1 MLCVQQEIAV
11 MKIRSALLFLTLG
24 LGIGSA
30 LSSILLV

>member
-1 MLCVQQEIAV
+1 MLCVQEIAV

-30 LSSILLV
+30 LSSLLLV